1 MGSESDQQ
9 QKLTKKQRKA
19 LAFRDKKAGKG
30 KGKAKPEPNA
40 LPELDS
46 EEEQDLHKLDPNT
59 KNLEPKTETQ
69 TLKAKGKRKAAVDD
83 GDDKED
89 SETAANEVSQE
100 KVTKKRKRIEDTPS
114 TTVPEDDDAK
124 TDHVGESK
132 RKKTKKDSDENEDS
146 KSKAR
151 YILFVGNLKYTTS
164 KEAIQ
169 DHFSVCGKPRIKLHS
184 SLSFVFTFTY
194 LTQHIYASL
203 PTIQIHLPRFV
214 S

>member
-1 MGSESDQQ
+1 MVELETGREIPGVKITGKITDFGLSSILGKE
-9 QKLTKKQRKA
+9 
-19 LAFRDKKAGKG
+19 FRIMSSQTTSAIRWRG
-30 KGKAKPEPNA
+30 
-40 LPELDS
+40 PEL
-46 EEEQDLHKLDPNT
+46 
-59 KNLEPKTETQ
+59 
-69 TLKAKGKRKAAVDD
+69 AKIDD

-184 SLSFVFTFTY
+184 SLSFIFTF
-194 LTQHIYASL
+194 
-203 PTIQIHLPRFV
+203 HLHFCCYFLC
-214 S
+214 